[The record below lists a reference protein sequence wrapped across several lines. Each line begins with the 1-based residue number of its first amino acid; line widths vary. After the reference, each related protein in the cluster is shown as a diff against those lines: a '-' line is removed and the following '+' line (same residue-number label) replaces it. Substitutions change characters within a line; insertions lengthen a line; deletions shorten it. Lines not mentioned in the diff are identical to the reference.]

1 MRKGVVERNTTETR
15 IRAQINLDGTG
26 EYEISTGM
34 GFFDHML
41 ELLSKHSLVDID
53 LEIDGDLEVDCHH
66 SVEDAG
72 IVLGQAF
79 KQALGNKQSITRY
92 ADASI
97 PMDEALTSVSID
109 ISGRPFLVYD
119 VQFTSGATGGF
130 ELETIGEFMTAFCQ
144 NAGFT
149 MHISLV
155 RGTNNHHIAESV
167 FKAVARALKQAVSLD
182 DRIKGVLS
190 TKGIL

>member
-1 MRKGVVERNTTETR
+1 
-15 IRAQINLDGTG
+15 
-26 EYEISTGM
+26 
-34 GFFDHML
+34 
-41 ELLSKHSLVDID
+41 
-53 LEIDGDLEVDCHH
+53 
-66 SVEDAG
+66 
-72 IVLGQAF
+72 
-79 KQALGNKQSITRY
+79 
-92 ADASI
+92 
-97 PMDEALTSVSID
+97 
-109 ISGRPFLVYD
+109 
-119 VQFTSGATGGF
+119 
-130 ELETIGEFMTAFCQ
+130 MTAFCQ